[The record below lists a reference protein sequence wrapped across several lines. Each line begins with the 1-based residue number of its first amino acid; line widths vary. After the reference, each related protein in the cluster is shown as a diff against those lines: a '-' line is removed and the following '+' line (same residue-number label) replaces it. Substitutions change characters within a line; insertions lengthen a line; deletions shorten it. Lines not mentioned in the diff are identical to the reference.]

1 MAVRGAAS
9 APAVRGP
16 LAPLL
21 CRAPHSC
28 MALLG
33 QRGWGG
39 GLKRPGRCSGGGL
52 GEANEFRGLDS
63 CRDGGRR
70 APAPWPWK
78 GGSLPGPKEPGPPTP
93 EPKCRGRRS
102 RPPSSN
108 HPPAPPLLGGARSL
122 RFASKLKAAP
132 RWLALAASLGG
143 CFQRRL
149 PVWLAG
155 CGLWMLLRVDFT
167 PAIRLP
173 WLERTRLPD
182 PCLTP
187 SQATCKILGAKDG
200 KKQAGGQVLSTPLS
214 LRERCC
220 QVPGTRR
227 FLTSRVPSV
236 CTTPRA
242 GSRGS
247 S

>member
-1 MAVRGAAS
+1 MNSAGWTAVGMGGDGPPPPGPGRGAPSRVPKSQAPPPQSRS
-9 APAVRGP
+9 AEAG
-16 LAPLL
+16 
-21 CRAPHSC
+21 
-28 MALLG
+28 AL
-33 QRGWGG
+33 
-39 GLKRPGRCSGGGL
+39 
-52 GEANEFRGLDS
+52 
-63 CRDGGRR
+63 
-70 APAPWPWK
+70 
-78 GGSLPGPKEPGPPTP
+78 GPP
-93 EPKCRGRRS
+93 
-102 RPPSSN
+102 PPII
-108 HPPAPPLLGGARSL
+108 PPPRHFWGGARSL
-122 RFASKLKAAP
+122 CFASKLKAAP